1 MYWKKYILFLIL
13 MLLLHQIIFYVL
25 EKLIMTIDGKIRGE
39 KLQYNI
45 NREATK
51 ILALSSWKI
60 DKYEFLAGE
69 EILPLDQRRVIEQ
82 DKFAYSPIGKAIEN
96 KQKRLKS
103 MGKST

>member
-1 MYWKKYILFLIL
+1 MYWKKYILFLLL

-45 NREATK
+45 NRKATK

-60 DKYEFLAGE
+60 DKYEY
-69 EILPLDQRRVIEQ
+69 QRRMIEQ